1 MINSASMEIFTKIM
15 ANFISAFTQMI
26 QYMMKQKKMTI
37 RKMKDEANSNRI
49 SEFAGLKSTMC
60 SCIKEYGTGYKRVKG
75 IQTMLLKIL

>member
-1 MINSASMEIFTKIM
+1 
-15 ANFISAFTQMI
+15 
-26 QYMMKQKKMTI
+26 MTI

-75 IQTMLLKIL
+75 IQAMLLKIL